1 MRSNEE
7 GVEVLHATFPQAT
20 QERPDMSCKPVCVS
34 STMLDETINTYHAL
48 AWRFSDGCSHA
59 SKDPLKLLV
68 LRERENLSTI
78 LKIVSKLFL
87 FPVSFF

>member
-7 GVEVLHATFPQAT
+7 GVEVLHATFPRAT

-48 AWRFSDGCSHA
+48 A
-59 SKDPLKLLV
+59 
-68 LRERENLSTI
+68 
-78 LKIVSKLFL
+78 
-87 FPVSFF
+87 